1 MEKQKRQSDGSKNLC
16 KKGNVFLYFLGGL
29 AGIVTLFFV
38 TLYVFAPT
46 YRFDDPKPFS
56 GDFIN
61 NPYQNL
67 TDAKWN
73 YIDLRNDDIMPTYEY
88 GRGLFPTR
96 YLCVNYESERKIDYP
111 FLQNIHLKQ
120 YNINCLNK
128 KSSLVVPTQLDKGFK
143 LREMKHLDNYRAM
156 EVVSSYGNYF
166 NYWDLALSSG
176 RRVNIVATDSKSEKD
191 GFVNK
196 TVINADLNDIEQI
209 INSLKNGDS
218 YAISYLDGNLD
229 LPELKSLQLTNDT
242 IVVEANKLIK
252 TLRFIGQNGVVK
264 DSLNDVNQ
272 GVYAIKDDDSYIRV
286 EMSFEDE
293 TMIYLNPIVRHQ
305 FQYFFDPSL
314 SVLMKERTWLMRIIY
329 VFVIIFF
336 VKYLLS
342 NKKEEVDED
351 KGECN
356 K

>member
-1 MEKQKRQSDGSKNLC
+1 MEKQKRQSDSSKNLC
-16 KKGNVFLYFLGGL
+16 KNGNVFLYFLGGL

-67 TDAKWN
+67 TNANWD

-111 FLQNIHLKQ
+111 FFQNIHLKQ

-128 KSSLVVPTQLDKGFK
+128 TSSLVIPTRLAKGFK
-143 LREMKHLDNYRAM
+143 LREMKHLDNYRLM
-156 EVVSSYGNYF
+156 EVVSPYGSYF
-166 NYWDLALSSG
+166 DYWDLALSSG
-176 RRVNIVATDSKSEKD
+176 RRVNIVATDSESGDSE
-191 GFVNK
+191 FVNK
-196 TVINADLNDIEQI
+196 TVVNADLEDDEQI
-209 INSLKNGDS
+209 VNSLKNGDS
-218 YAISYLDGNLD
+218 YAISYLNGNLD

-242 IVVEANKLIK
+242 IFVEANKLIK
-252 TLRFIGQNGVVK
+252 TLLFIGQNGVVK

-272 GVYAIKDDDSYIRV
+272 GVYAFKDDDSYIRV
-286 EMSFEDE
+286 EMLFDDE
-293 TMIYLNPIVRHQ
+293 TVIYLNPIVRHQ

-314 SVLMKERTWLMRIIY
+314 SVMMKERTWLMRIIY

-351 KGECN
+351 KRECN